1 MKIAIYARKS
11 VYREDSI
18 SIEQQIEYC
27 RYEARGEEAVIYQ
40 DNGYSGKDTD
50 RPDFQRMMS
59 DIRSNKISKVI
70 VYRLDRISRSILDF
84 SEMMDEFQKH
94 KVDFISATERFDT
107 SSPMGRA
114 MLNICIVFAQLERET
129 IQQRVADAYDSR
141 SRRGFYMGGKIPYGF
156 SKKPT
161 IINGVKTSMYEIDP
175 IEANDIKRMFQLY
188 SKPSATLGDVLRE
201 ITKDGCTNNRGKN
214 WSTARI
220 SELMRNPIYVMAD
233 ANVFMFFK
241 QQGANLCNEIE
252 SFDGVHGCYLFS
264 GENTNRKSWDL
275 QGQNVVIAP
284 HSGFIPSDIW
294 LTCRKKLLGNHQVRT
309 CKPKNSWLAG
319 KVKCGCCGYAMTIR
333 KAKTKAA
340 RYFICSGRTLA
351 KSCDAQMPT
360 IYADEF
366 EKMIEL
372 KISEK
377 LNSLIIKPKPDSI
390 SNSEIIKLKSD
401 VMNIENSI
409 DILLERLT
417 EADSTTASYINQK
430 IKSLDLEKTAILQH
444 ISRMEEAESQLPDF
458 KALTNVMSVWNKLSF
473 DDKRSV
479 VQLVIEKILVFP
491 DKVEIIWKF

>member
-1 MKIAIYARKS
+1 
-11 VYREDSI
+11 
-18 SIEQQIEYC
+18 
-27 RYEARGEEAVIYQ
+27 
-40 DNGYSGKDTD
+40 
-50 RPDFQRMMS
+50 
-59 DIRSNKISKVI
+59 
-70 VYRLDRISRSILDF
+70 
-84 SEMMDEFQKH
+84 
-94 KVDFISATERFDT
+94 
-107 SSPMGRA
+107 
-114 MLNICIVFAQLERET
+114 
-129 IQQRVADAYDSR
+129 
-141 SRRGFYMGGKIPYGF
+141 
-156 SKKPT
+156 
-161 IINGVKTSMYEIDP
+161 
-175 IEANDIKRMFQLY
+175 
-188 SKPSATLGDVLRE
+188 
-201 ITKDGCTNNRGKN
+201 
-214 WSTARI
+214 
-220 SELMRNPIYVMAD
+220 
-233 ANVFMFFK
+233 
-241 QQGANLCNEIE
+241 
-252 SFDGVHGCYLFS
+252 
-264 GENTNRKSWDL
+264 
-275 QGQNVVIAP
+275 
-284 HSGFIPSDIW
+284 
-294 LTCRKKLLGNHQVRT
+294 
-309 CKPKNSWLAG
+309 
-319 KVKCGCCGYAMTIR
+319 MTIR

-430 IKSLDLEKTAILQH
+430 IKSLDSEKTAILQQ
-444 ISRMEEAESQLPDF
+444 ISRIEEAESQLPDF